1 VNIPSIS
8 SVILMAS
15 LFVVICGDLKENIL
29 RYKKSGKR
37 IIDITGIENTMTVKG
52 VFEYK
57 SRQLI
62 KVYR

>member
-1 VNIPSIS
+1 
-8 SVILMAS
+8 MAS